1 MRALLQT
8 LPELMDELP
17 GPEAREAIVFAV
29 WPTVIGEQL
38 REISAP
44 MRLEGK
50 VLSIAVTGREWKREF
65 EQHRRQI
72 VYRLNASMKGSV
84 VERLAF
90 VIDQSAVR
98 VSSAKPERRRDE
110 RISSNAISRDLSAAA
125 LKITD
130 PELRTNFLKA
140 ASACIDRRDAA
151 AK

>member
-1 MRALLQT
+1 MRALVQT
-8 LPELMDELP
+8 LPTLITELP
-17 GPEAREAIVFAV
+17 GPGAREAIVFAV

-50 VLSIAVTGREWKREF
+50 ILSVAVTGREWKREF
-65 EQHRRQI
+65 EQHAGQI
-72 VYRLNASMKGSV
+72 VYKLNASMKSSV

-90 VIDQSAVR
+90 VIDPDAVR
-98 VSSAKPERRRDE
+98 ASSAKPEKRRDE
-110 RISSNAISRDLSAAA
+110 RISPNAISQDLSGAAS
-125 LKITD
+125 KITD

-140 ASACIDRRDAA
+140 ASACIGRRDAA